1 MNDETMIIQEAVAV
15 PAEVSTE
22 VEHSTPVEVVTSV
35 EATPTS
41 ADSAQTVAQPAVQDA
56 APVAEAPAE
65 PLEPTNPLAA
75 IKLRSQFKGKVTR
88 TDLGGAFIDIGV
100 GAEGYIHISNIVSD
114 QPVTRVAD
122 VLKVGD
128 EVDVYVA
135 RVNVARKRVD
145 LTMIRPPTFDWDNL
159 AVGAKLNDVK
169 VVAVESFGAFVD
181 IDGPKHGLVPFN
193 LMPRGD
199 RPKVGDAIETVWVIE
214 VSADKRRI
222 GLTMVEPAALPWEN
236 IHRGDKFNGKVT
248 RIERNGAYVD
258 IGAEREGLIR
268 SSSLGAG
275 FVNMSTMVN
284 VGEDVPVRVV
294 KVDMQKRQIDL
305 SLEGVN
311 AEEFSLSSGPDEVI
325 SPFAVAMQRAQKVK
339 KAQDR
344 MAASADAAKKN

>member
-1 MNDETMIIQEAVAV
+1 VNDETMNTQEAVDAPV
-15 PAEVSTE
+15 APSAEVE
-22 VEHSTPVEVVTSV
+22 ISTPVVITTV
-35 EATPTS
+35 EALTPIE
-41 ADSAQTVAQPAVQDA
+41 TVASTTLPQVATPEVASVDSDSVAQ
-56 APVAEAPAE
+56 APED
-65 PLEPTNPLAA
+65 PLAA
-75 IKLRSQFKGKVTR
+75 IKPRTQFKGKVMR

-100 GAEGYIHISNIVSD
+100 GVLGHVHISQIASD

-128 EVDVYVA
+128 EVDVYIG
-135 RVNVARKRVD
+135 RVNAARKRID
-145 LTMIRPPTFDWDNL
+145 LTMIKPATFDWDNL
-159 AVGAKLNDVK
+159 SVGAKLTDVK

-199 RPKVGDAIETVWVIE
+199 RPKVGDTIETVWVIE

-222 GLTMVEPAALPWEN
+222 GLTMVEPPALSWES
-236 IHRGDKFNGKVT
+236 IHRGDKFTGKVT

-268 SSSLGAG
+268 TSSLGAG
-275 FVNMSTMVN
+275 FVNMSTVVN
-284 VGEDVPVRVV
+284 IGEDVPVRVV
-294 KVDMQKRQIDL
+294 KVDSQKRQIDL
-305 SLEGVN
+305 SLEGIST
-311 AEEFSLSSGPDEVI
+311 EEFSLSSGPDEVI

-344 MAASADAAKKN
+344 MAAAAANAAKNN